1 MGEFFHNNG
10 ITMAAETAR
19 SGLDNIPAAG
29 VLISHSSAPSV
40 RKRLGTGCNIGI
52 SQKHTQSGLAVF

>member
-10 ITMAAETAR
+10 ITMAAEAAR
-19 SGLDNIPAAG
+19 SGLDNVAATG

-40 RKRLGTGCNIGI
+40 RKRLGAGCDISI